1 MLAPG
6 DDGPGAA
13 ALVRPEGGDLF
24 GYGAREAV
32 VRALAAAAGT
42 QAVFGSPAAPAELV
56 DAVRRVLPGAEGV
69 RTPRGCRSAPVLRL
83 ALPPGALREVVAAL
97 CFSHGWRVDV
107 WQADE
112 AGVMAHVSPR
122 SP

>member
-1 MLAPG
+1 
-6 DDGPGAA
+6 
-13 ALVRPEGGDLF
+13 VRPEGGDLF
-24 GYGAREAV
+24 GYGSREAV
-32 VRALAAAAGT
+32 VAALAAVAGT
-42 QAVFGSPAAPAELV
+42 QAIFGSPAASDELLH
-56 DAVRRVLPGAEGV
+56 AVRRVLPGAEGRADV
-69 RTPRGCRSAPVLRL
+69 DSGTAGDTASAPDPDAGSLRL
-83 ALPPGALREVVAAL
+83 ALPPGALREVVDAL